1 MIVNPTLELAQRNA
15 IMRYYEIGRGASC
28 QTMARILS
36 KIPIA
41 LNEIKERYPNI
52 ELGIYNKKTNYDI
65 ENYVGFENAELLNHG
80 DYDTVLEELQKL
92 RIEIL
97 KEIENDLKKKKLDQI
112 DEVDTKG
119 EIENETRKR

>member
-1 MIVNPTLELAQRNA
+1 
-15 IMRYYEIGRGASC
+15 
-28 QTMARILS
+28 MARILS

-97 KEIENDLKKKKLDQI
+97 KEIENDLKKR
-112 DEVDTKG
+112 
-119 EIENETRKR
+119 N